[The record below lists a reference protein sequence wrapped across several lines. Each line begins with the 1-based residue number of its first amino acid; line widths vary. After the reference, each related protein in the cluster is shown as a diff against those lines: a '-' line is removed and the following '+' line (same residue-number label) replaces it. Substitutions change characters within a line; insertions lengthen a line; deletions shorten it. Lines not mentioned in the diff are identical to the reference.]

1 MNDRVVIKIS
11 IIDKLHEMFNCK
23 DNEVDLSYFECEDS
37 VEEALTWLDNHPT
50 ATLEKYEKWLDERDE
65 AIKKM
70 KNGQ

>member
-1 MNDRVVIKIS
+1 MKIN
-11 IIDKLHEMFNCK
+11 IENKLYKMFNHK
-23 DNEVDLSYFECEDS
+23 DDEIDLSYFECEDA
-37 VEEALTWLDNHPT
+37 VEDALTWLDNHPT